1 MEINKC
7 CTQRVIYLIIIMN
20 CFIYIFIYI
29 VTRFNLSLP
38 LFNYVYLV
46 CYEIESISGTKFDF
60 GIAEIQKFPH
70 RYILFYFYPR
80 QTFSSRQ
87 LSYKDNKVS
96 YKWSVLGRTRNF

>member
-1 MEINKC
+1 MLY
-7 CTQRVIYLIIIMN
+7 TTR
-20 CFIYIFIYI
+20 YIVDNNYELLHIFSIYI

>member
-1 MEINKC
+1 MKGNYSNRGIDNNYELLH
-7 CTQRVIYLIIIMN
+7 R
-20 CFIYIFIYI
+20 FFYILTKFK
-29 VTRFNLSLP
+29 VSVL
-38 LFNYVYLV
+38 LFDYVYLV
-46 CYEIESISGTKFDF
+46 CHKIESLSGTKFDF
-60 GIAEIQKFPH
+60 GIAEIQKFPR

>member
-46 CYEIESISGTKFDF
+46 CCEIESISGTKFDF
-60 GIAEIQKFPH
+60 GIAEIQKFPQ